1 MAWISIFLSLISC
14 AMLLLKNNNIYG
26 DYIKRKIA
34 ERKTYNDQLRNRR
47 SGASPSCWN
56 KLKWFCEDKL
66 HVLKFYSKYTL
77 LQVLK
82 SMPSILFRILSYCI
96 IISYSAELYTG
107 IFYLAPLVFVVSV
120 VLTEFLV
127 GKLMKLRYEEA
138 IVNAFCGVT
147 LPIYLD
153 IFPIVS
159 VMILC

>member
-34 ERKTYNDQLRNRR
+34 ERNDQIRNRR

-56 KLKWFCEDKL
+56 NLKWFSEDKL
-66 HVLKFYSKYTL
+66 HVLKLYSKYTL

-82 SMPSILFRILSYCI
+82 SMPSILFRIFSYCI

-107 IFYLAPLVFVVSV
+107 IGYLAPLVFMVLV
-120 VLTEFLV
+120 VLAEFLV
-127 GKLMKLRYEEA
+127 GKVMELRNEEA

-159 VMILC
+159 IMMLC

>member
-1 MAWISIFLSLISC
+1 
-14 AMLLLKNNNIYG
+14 MLLLKNNNIYG

-34 ERKTYNDQLRNRR
+34 ERKTYNDEIRDQVN
-47 SGASPSCWN
+47 GTSPSCWN

-66 HVLKFYSKYTL
+66 HVLKLFSKYTL

-82 SMPSILFRILSYCI
+82 SMPSILFRIFSYCI

-107 IFYLAPLVFVVSV
+107 IGYLAPLVFMVFV

-127 GKLMKLRYEEA
+127 GKFLKLRNEEA

-159 VMILC
+159 VIMLC